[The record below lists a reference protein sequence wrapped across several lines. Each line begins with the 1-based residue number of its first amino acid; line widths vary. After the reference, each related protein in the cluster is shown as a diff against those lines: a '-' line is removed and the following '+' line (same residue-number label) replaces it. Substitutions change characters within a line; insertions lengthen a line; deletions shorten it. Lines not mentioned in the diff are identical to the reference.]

1 MCFSTFTYA
10 ENTSINF
17 TTGVWK
23 VVKLEPEANNP
34 LKYTDTYMIFLENGI
49 LLNVE
54 ASKNKAGNIKTLIK
68 RYKIND
74 NQLTIM
80 NPNEQDSIHTL
91 YKDGELIIMTVPFGK
106 MWLKSSPKK

>member
-1 MCFSTFTYA
+1 MVKLYTSILFMCFSTFTYA

-54 ASKNKAGNIKTLIK
+54 ASKNMHSPCQSVTSKFTKC
-68 RYKIND
+68 
-74 NQLTIM
+74 
-80 NPNEQDSIHTL
+80 P
-91 YKDGELIIMTVPFGK
+91 V
-106 MWLKSSPKK
+106 KSPSLLNGGPVSD